1 MVHSRSQAATSVN
14 SDRLFRYAEA
24 ILRERYG
31 VREVLWRR
39 KHNFSQPAPPTLLAE
54 FVGLP
59 GYPVAIVAHPISNN
73 TDAEIRAKAEQIVQQ
88 AIALLQSPLRAR
100 DLL

>member
-1 MVHSRSQAATSVN
+1 VHDAISAERLGIPAAGVIT
-14 SDRLFRYAEA
+14 DRFASTAR
-24 ILRERYG
+24 
-31 VREVLWRR
+31 VM
-39 KHNFSQPAPPTLLAE
+39 AE